1 MKKYKFTRNLGL
13 KIMALAFAS
22 VLWLIVVNIDDPVE
36 ISTFRNVPVTIQN
49 AEIIMNKGKTYKVVD
64 DTQSVSVIVKAK
76 RSILSKISA
85 SDIVATADMSE
96 MQIESLVPITATVRG
111 YEGEYTAETTPA
123 NLRVVIDDQMKKV
136 FPLTVS
142 TTGTPR
148 DGYVIDYSK
157 MTTNPEKITVK
168 GSKSLV
174 SSIDKAVAKVDVSGI
189 SKSGEVSAELVYYDS
204 KGNPINRS
212 QLSDNVGEDGVTV
225 NVTVLN
231 TKDIALKFGVTGDP
245 AAGYAYSSITSEPE
259 KIQVCGTKEDLADLT
274 ELDIP
279 ASEIDISGA
288 TEKIEKTIDILP
300 YLPQG
305 IQLVDKTA
313 NNVVVT
319 VSIEQEGARTIEFP
333 LESIQIKNLQ
343 DDLKVTFASDAD
355 IELKFKGPQ
364 EALDALNINDATSI
378 DMKGNTKPGTYE
390 VPVDVDLGEA
400 SGVTLTKKP
409 VIKVNVTKKD
419 ESQNASDTKGE

>member
-1 MKKYKFTRNLGL
+1 MKKYKFTKNLGL

-22 VLWLIVVNIDDPVE
+22 ILWLIVVNIDDPVE

-49 AEIIMNKGKTYKVVD
+49 SEIVMNKGKTYKVVD
-64 DTQSVSVIVKAK
+64 DTQSVSVVVRAK

-85 SDIVATADMSE
+85 SDIVATADFSE
-96 MQIESLVPITATVRG
+96 MQIDSLIPITATVRG
-111 YEGEYTAETTPA
+111 YEGEYTAEATPS
-123 NLRVVIDDQMKKV
+123 NLRVVIDDQTRKV

-168 GSKSLV
+168 GSKSLI

-189 SKSGEVSAELVYYDS
+189 SKSGEVSAELVYYDK

-212 QLSDNVGEDGVTV
+212 QLSDNVGDDGVTV

-231 TKDIALKFGVTGDP
+231 TKDVGLKFEVSGVP
-245 AAGYAYSSITSEPE
+245 AEGYVYSVISSEPE
-259 KIQVCGTKEDLADLT
+259 KIQVCGTKEDLDNLT

-279 ASEIDISGA
+279 ASELDINGA
-288 TEKIEKTIDILP
+288 AEKIEKTIDILP

-319 VSIEQEGARTIEFP
+319 VAIEQEGARTIELP
-333 LESIQIKNLQ
+333 LESIRIKNLQ
-343 DDLKVTFASDAD
+343 NDLKVTFGSDAD
-355 IELKFKGPQ
+355 VEFKFKGPK

-378 DMKGNTKPGTYE
+378 DMKNNTKPGTYD

-400 SGVTLTKKP
+400 SGVTLMKKP
-409 VIKVNVTKKD
+409 VIKVTVTKK
-419 ESQNASDTKGE
+419 EENQKASDTKGE

>member
-1 MKKYKFTRNLGL
+1 MKKYRFTKNLGL
-13 KIMALAFAS
+13 KIMALVFAS

-49 AEIIMNKGKTYKVVD
+49 SEILTNKGKTYKVVD
-64 DTQSVSVIVKAK
+64 DTQAVSVIVKAK
-76 RSILSKISA
+76 RSILSKISPG
-85 SDIVATADMSE
+85 DIVATADMSE
-96 MQIESLVPITATVRG
+96 MQMETLIPITATVRG
-111 YEGEYTAETTPA
+111 FEGKYTAETSPS
-123 NLRVVIDDQMKKV
+123 NLQVVIDDQTRKV
-136 FPLTVS
+136 FPLTVT

-189 SKSGEVSAELVYYDS
+189 SKSGEVPAELVYYDS

-212 QLSDNVGEDGVTV
+212 QLSDNVGSDGVTV
-225 NVTVLN
+225 DVTVLN
-231 TKDIALKFGVTGDP
+231 TKNVAVKFGVSGVP
-245 AAGYAYSSITSEPE
+245 AEGYALSTITSEPQ
-259 KIQVCGTKEDLADLT
+259 KIQVCGTKEDLDNLD

-279 ASEIDISGA
+279 ASELNIGGA
-288 TEKIEKTIDILP
+288 TEKLEKTIDILP

-319 VSIEQEGARTIEFP
+319 VMIEQEGARTIEFP

-343 DDLKVTFASDAD
+343 DDLKVSFTTDAD

-378 DMKGNTKPGTYE
+378 DMKDKTKPGTYE

-400 SGVTLTKKP
+400 SGVTLMKKP
-409 VIKVNVTKKD
+409 IIKVTVTKKD
-419 ESQNASDTKGE
+419 GSQK